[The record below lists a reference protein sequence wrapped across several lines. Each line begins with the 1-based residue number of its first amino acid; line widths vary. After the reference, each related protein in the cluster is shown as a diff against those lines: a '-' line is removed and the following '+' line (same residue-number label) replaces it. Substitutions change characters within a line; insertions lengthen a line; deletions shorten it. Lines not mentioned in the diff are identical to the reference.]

1 MNYVL
6 IYNQNRK
13 KRSEKLL
20 FLFAKFSICFDEK
33 FSVFVVISLFLEYF
47 ISFDMF

>member
-20 FLFAKFSICFDEK
+20 FLFAVSCYSTASHRLNSVWQIEK
-33 FSVFVVISLFLEYF
+33 SVV
-47 ISFDMF
+47 